1 MISSPELIL
10 AVHASLIN
18 EDTLK
23 FLSVVST
30 CVGIASPVI
39 SVLWFL
45 FKSARRKISNK
56 LSQPYKET
64 AGRLRMLEMSHNND
78 TNTLAKVK
86 EKQSEQD
93 IELKELE
100 TKVNLILDNKFG
112 KKD

>member
-1 MISSPELIL
+1 M
-10 AVHASLIN
+10 
-18 EDTLK
+18 
-23 FLSVVST
+23 VST

-39 SVLWFL
+39 SVLWFV
-45 FKSARRKISNK
+45 FKSAKRKVSEK

-78 TNTLAKVK
+78 KNDLSKVK
-86 EKQSEQD
+86 EKQGEQD
-93 IELKELE
+93 IEIKELE